1 MDEQQPTK
9 TRRTLTGVVVS
20 DKMDKTITV
29 EVTRLVQHPT
39 FRKYVSRSKTYKA
52 HDAENVCKMDDM
64 VVIQESRPLSATKR
78 WMVIEQ
84 DLSPRFELKIV
95 RLEQFMLRNTN
106 TRQQTLDRLYLSRR
120 LRHNHASGTF
130 ACRKPFIITFSIGTR
145 WAFFAAVVV
154 SGAWHFS

>member
-52 HDAENVCKMDDM
+52 HDENNECKVDDI
-64 VVIQESRPLSATKR
+64 VVIEESRPLSKTKR
-78 WMVIEQ
+78 WRVAE
-84 DLSPRFELKIV
+84 
-95 RLEQFMLRNTN
+95 
-106 TRQQTLDRLYLSRR
+106 RR
-120 LRHNHASGTF
+120 PAAS
-130 ACRKPFIITFSIGTR
+130 
-145 WAFFAAVVV
+145 
-154 SGAWHFS
+154 